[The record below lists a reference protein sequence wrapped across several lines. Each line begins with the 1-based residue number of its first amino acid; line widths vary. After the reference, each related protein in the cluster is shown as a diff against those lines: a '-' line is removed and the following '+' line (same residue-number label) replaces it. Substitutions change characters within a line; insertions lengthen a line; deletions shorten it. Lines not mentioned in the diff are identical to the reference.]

1 MSFSGDVKDELVRFE
16 NDARHCQIAELAAIL
31 MYAGLIKTDDLGA
44 THIEVV
50 MDDLVMQRCHML
62 LDRLFGQQFFTEE
75 QFIQD
80 ANHVRKVLQMIKHGS
95 DDLLVNPLLIK
106 SFCCKR
112 AFLRGA
118 FLSVGSMSNPEKAYH
133 LEYVCVDTQQAAQLI
148 DILLVYGI
156 HAKTVVRKKYQ
167 VVYIKESEEIVEL
180 LNVIGA
186 HISLMKLENLR
197 IFKDMRNSI
206 NRRVNCETANITKTV
221 NAATKQI
228 ADIQYIKEHYG
239 FDNLKDN
246 LRQVAE
252 LRLEYPDAA
261 LKELGEY
268 LSPPVGKS
276 GVNHRLRKL
285 SELAEKLRGD

>member
-197 IFKDMRNSI
+197 VFKDMRNSI